1 MIPYKDFY
9 KYYQTDFFKIQQII
23 NKDALEKIDYWVEKF
38 KDESE
43 SIDKNRVKQIIRS
56 HIRITYLHCIDTLFE
71 LVFGLYPRNNKIQ
84 DINLPLIVGKNKDYF
99 NKPRIEGLADKN
111 EETIKELNEG
121 ITFGKQEVSLL
132 QYIFYYQIN
141 QNIIS
146 DDKSLK
152 DIRESLKPILDLLS
166 IFAKDLADK
175 SEYNSLKHA
184 LRVFPITGQF
194 KLLDSD
200 TKKEI
205 AGIEFSNAHQYIQE
219 RKDDIKI
226 VTKNFDSERDYR
238 YTLIASKMIWNII
251 NTRRLFFTKDSGFH
265 SCYVYFFDEN
275 EFREYEESIIHKQ
288 KVELKL
294 KKKNMP

>member
-71 LVFGLYPRNNKIQ
+71 LFFGLYPRNNKIQ
-84 DINLPLIVGKNKDYF
+84 DINLPLIVGKNNDYF

-194 KLLDSD
+194 KLLDSN

-251 NTRRLFFTKDSGFH
+251 NTRRLFFTKVSGVH